1 MVFEYD
7 ILILI
12 INKWFEN
19 GNIFDVNI
27 CIVIYIV
34 DGYVILVEIIGLI
47 FFYGFELSY
56 SILFWKKMKKNYI
69 LFDGGLFRCG
79 DWVYYFIWF
88 LLMFGMILLMRF
100 WWFVVIVNMIYL

>member
-1 MVFEYD
+1 MVFEY
-7 ILILI
+7 ILILV
-12 INKWFEN
+12 INKWFGN

-56 SILFWKKMKKNYI
+56 SILFWKKNEKKNYI

>member
-1 MVFEYD
+1 MFFEYY

-19 GNIFDVNI
+19 GNLFDVNI

-34 DGYVILVEIIGLI
+34 EGYVILVEIIGLI

-56 SILFWKKMKKNYI
+56 SILFWKKMKKKIIFCLMEVCLGVEIGFII
-69 LFDGGLFRCG
+69 LFDFYWCLE
-79 DWVYYFIWF
+79 WF
-88 LLMFGMILLMRF
+88 C
-100 WWFVVIVNMIYL
+100 

>member
-19 GNIFDVNI
+19 GNLFDVNI

-34 DGYVILVEIIGLI
+34 EGYVILVEIIGLI
-47 FFYGFELSY
+47 FFYGFKLSY
-56 SILFWKKMKKNYI
+56 SILF
-69 LFDGGLFRCG
+69 
-79 DWVYYFIWF
+79 
-88 LLMFGMILLMRF
+88 
-100 WWFVVIVNMIYL
+100 